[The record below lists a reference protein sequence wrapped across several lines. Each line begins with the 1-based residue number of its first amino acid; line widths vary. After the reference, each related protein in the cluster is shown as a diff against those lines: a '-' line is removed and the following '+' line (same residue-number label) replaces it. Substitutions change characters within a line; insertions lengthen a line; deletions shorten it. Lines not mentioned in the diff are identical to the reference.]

1 MYVKIKPQLVC
12 NARITFIFF
21 KGVAILT
28 AQLLVSQRTSALEF
42 VKHAQTHAIY
52 VVNSYLS
59 ASNAGVDCSCSM
71 ALALQIAQLKK
82 VISAMRQLKNASFVK
97 VHAKDVLP

>member
-1 MYVKIKPQLVC
+1 M
-12 NARITFIFF
+12 
-21 KGVAILT
+21 
-28 AQLLVSQRTSALEF
+28 SALEF

-52 VVNSYLS
+52 AVNSYLS

-71 ALALQIAQLKK
+71 ALALQIVQLTK
-82 VISAMRQLKNASFVK
+82 VISAMRQVKHANCVK